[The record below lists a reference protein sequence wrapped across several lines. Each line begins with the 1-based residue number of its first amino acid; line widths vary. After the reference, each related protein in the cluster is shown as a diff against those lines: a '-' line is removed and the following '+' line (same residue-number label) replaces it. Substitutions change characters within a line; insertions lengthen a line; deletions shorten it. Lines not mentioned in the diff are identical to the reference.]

1 MYKKAWR
8 NEQSCCFAN
17 LNLSVFGFGFVPF
30 CFFCFFSFLF
40 FCRSRYCR
48 RSCGLISALLLSH
61 FSSLLN
67 CEKKRIPSLIIPERK
82 NINNEN
88 TRGLCLLIKTGFLV
102 VELLSVLWSTP
113 TEKWMSIMCCWLG
126 HLFNYQFVFHLEVQ
140 TIMNWRSLTLCG
152 VFQVF

>member
-1 MYKKAWR
+1 MVF
-8 NEQSCCFAN
+8 CFC
-17 LNLSVFGFGFVPF
+17 FVLF
-30 CFFCFFSFLF
+30 CFFFSFFFLFFFILFF

-48 RSCGLISALLLSH
+48 RSCCLISALLLSRNLATMVTWRH
-61 FSSLLN
+61 TSPLYWTVK
-67 CEKKRIPSLIIPERK
+67 KKRIPSLIIPERK

-152 VFQVF
+152 AFQVF